1 MSEKFYCANREERWV
16 IEFFANA
23 ISRRLATGGIT
34 DFYRLPLLR
43 LLYGLQKF
51 PRVTPGLT
59 LTLYWLEREPD
70 PSPYADDME
79 CTYVIQINDEDL
91 SFMYGGTRLQYFRDS
106 SLLINMYSHL
116 IRDERRLFLKDW
128 IPWFQGLAEAH
139 QPLMFA
145 DDSKGE
151 EVDKPPLSALWD
163 DSELTVF
170 ENLDD
175 ETDDARR

>member
-34 DFYRLPLLR
+34 DFYRRPLTR

-51 PRVTPGLT
+51 PNVTPGLA
-59 LTLYWLEREPD
+59 LSLYWYESEPD
-70 PSPYADDME
+70 PYVDDIE
-79 CTYVIQINDEDL
+79 YTCVIHINDEEL
-91 SFMYGGTRLQYFRDS
+91 SFAYGNARLHYMRDS

-116 IRDERRLFLKDW
+116 IREERRIFLKDW
-128 IPWFQGLAEAH
+128 IPWFQGIAEVR
-139 QPLMFA
+139 QPLMFV

-151 EVDKPPLSALWD
+151 EVDKPSLSVLWR
-163 DSELTVF
+163 EGIEPVMF